1 VHVEHLSLTDFRS
14 YAVAEVPLGPGVTTL
29 VGDNGQGK
37 TNVVEALAYLATL
50 GSHRVATDAALV
62 RAGAQRAVVRGRLRR
77 GGRAAL
83 VELEITPG
91 KANRARVN
99 KSPTRPREVLGLL
112 RTVVFAPEDLAV
124 VKGEPD
130 QRRRFVDDLL
140 VALSPRYAA
149 VRSDYERVVRQ
160 RSALLKNG
168 RGLRGEARDGLLSS
182 LEVWDSHLAQTGA
195 DLLHA
200 RLRTLEQLAPWAEQA
215 YGDVSGV
222 PGALALGYRARG
234 LHPEARSGDAAALTV
249 PPTDR
254 AELQELLLQAVQV
267 ARRAELDRGTTLVG
281 PHRDDVDLVVNG
293 LPARGYASHG
303 ESWSA
308 ALALRLGSFDL
319 LRETGGDDGEPVL
332 VLDDVFAELDAR
344 RRRHLADRAVA
355 AEQVLVTAAV
365 AQDVP
370 DELVGRVLVVRRDPA
385 SGASTV
391 LDDDATDGGAS
402 ADADVAGAVAAAAAA
417 GAPVPDGAGSE
428 GAGSEGAGSDGPGEQ
443 P

>member
-14 YAVAEVPLGPGVTTL
+14 YPTAEVELGPGVTTL

-62 RAGAQRAVVRGRLRR
+62 RSGAERAVVRGRLRR

-83 VELEITPG
+83 LELEITPG
-91 KANRARVN
+91 RANRARVN
-99 KSPTRPREVLGLL
+99 KAPTRPREVLGLL
-112 RTVVFAPEDLAV
+112 RTVVFAPEDLSV

-140 VALSPRYAA
+140 VALSPRFAGIRA
-149 VRSDYERVVRQ
+149 DYERVVRQ
-160 RSALLKNG
+160 RSALLKSG
-168 RGLRGEARDGLLSS
+168 RGLRGGARDGVVAT

-195 DLLHA
+195 DLLEA
-200 RLRTLEQLAPWAEQA
+200 RLRTLEQLRPYAEQA

-222 PGALALGYRARG
+222 AGSLRTSYRARG
-234 LHPEARSGDAAALTV
+234 LHPGVRSADTASLPD

-254 AELQELLLQAVQV
+254 AALHEALLSAVQQ
-267 ARRAELDRGTTLVG
+267 ARTAELDRGTTLVG
-281 PHRDDVDLVVNG
+281 PHRDDVDLLVND

-319 LRETGGDDGEPVL
+319 LRDTGGDDGEPVL

-344 RRRHLADRAVA
+344 RRRHLAERAVA
-355 AEQVLVTAAV
+355 TEQVLVTAAV
-365 AQDVP
+365 AEDVP
-370 DELVGRVLVVRRDPA
+370 AELAGRVLRVVRDPV
-385 SGASTV
+385 T
-391 LDDDATDGGAS
+391 GAS
-402 ADADVAGAVAAAAAA
+402 AVTGPEVSGAA
-417 GAPVPDGAGSE
+417 
-428 GAGSEGAGSDGPGEQ
+428 
-443 P
+443 

>member
-1 VHVEHLSLTDFRS
+1 MHVEHLSLTDFRS
-14 YAVAEVPLGPGVTTL
+14 YPTAEVPLGPGVTTL

-62 RAGAQRAVVRGRLRR
+62 RSGAERAVVRGRLRR

-83 VELEITPG
+83 LELEITPG
-91 KANRARVN
+91 RANRARVN
-99 KSPTRPREVLGLL
+99 RSPTRPREVLGLL

-140 VALSPRYAA
+140 VALSPRYAG

-160 RSALLKNG
+160 RSALLKNA
-168 RGLRGEARDGLLSS
+168 RGLRGEARDGLMTT
-182 LEVWDSHLAQTGA
+182 LEVWDGQLAQTGA
-195 DLLHA
+195 DLLSA
-200 RLRTLEQLAPWAEQA
+200 RLRTLEQLAPYAEQA
-215 YGDVSGV
+215 YADVSGV
-222 PGALALGYRARG
+222 PGALRTAYRARG
-234 LHPEARSGDAAALTV
+234 LHPGVRSEATAGLPA

-254 AELQELLLQAVQV
+254 TELHDALLAAVAQARTAEI
-267 ARRAELDRGTTLVG
+267 DRGTTLVG

-303 ESWSA
+303 ESWST
-308 ALALRLGSFDL
+308 ALALRVGSFDL
-319 LRETGGDDGEPVL
+319 LRDTGGDDGEPVL

-344 RRRHLADRAVA
+344 RRRHLAGRALA

-365 AQDVP
+365 AEDVP
-370 DELVGRVLVVRRDPA
+370 PELAGRVLTVRRDPA
-385 SGASTV
+385 TGLSSITGP
-391 LDDDATDGGAS
+391 
-402 ADADVAGAVAAAAAA
+402 DVEPGDPA
-417 GAPVPDGAGSE
+417 PDGSDAPDPALDGS
-428 GAGSEGAGSDGPGEQ
+428 AGPGGSV
-443 P
+443 

>member
-14 YAVAEVPLGPGVTTL
+14 YPTAEVALGPGPTTL

-50 GSHRVATDAALV
+50 GSHRVSTDAALV
-62 RAGAQRAVVRGRLRR
+62 RSGAERAVVRGRVRR
-77 GGRAAL
+77 GGRTAL

-99 KSPTRPREVLGLL
+99 KAPVRPREVLGLL

-140 VALSPRYAA
+140 VQLHPRMAG
-149 VRSDYERVVRQ
+149 VRADYERVVRQ
-160 RSALLKNG
+160 RSALLRSG
-168 RGLRGEARDGLLSS
+168 RGLRGGAAAGVEAT
-182 LEVWDSHLAQTGA
+182 LEVWDTQLAQTGA
-195 DLLHA
+195 DLLAA
-200 RLRTLEQLAPWAEQA
+200 RLETLEQLAPHAEAA
-215 YGDVSGV
+215 YAAVSGV
-222 PGALALGYRARG
+222 PGALVTRYRPRG
-234 LHPEARSGDAAALTV
+234 LHPGVRGADAGDLPAPPRDRRELHDALLAAAG
-249 PPTDR
+249 
-254 AELQELLLQAVQV
+254 Q

-281 PHRDDVDLVVNG
+281 PHRDDVDLLVNA

-319 LRETGGDDGEPVL
+319 LTETGGEDGEPVL
-332 VLDDVFAELDAR
+332 VLDDVFAELDSR
-344 RRRHLADRAVA
+344 RRGHLAERALR

-365 AQDVP
+365 AEDVP
-370 DELVGRVLVVRRDPA
+370 SGLTGAVLRVRRDPE
-385 SGASTV
+385 SGTSTV
-391 LDDDATDGGAS
+391 EAEVS
-402 ADADVAGAVAAAAAA
+402 
-417 GAPVPDGAGSE
+417 VP
-428 GAGSEGAGSDGPGEQ
+428 
-443 P
+443 